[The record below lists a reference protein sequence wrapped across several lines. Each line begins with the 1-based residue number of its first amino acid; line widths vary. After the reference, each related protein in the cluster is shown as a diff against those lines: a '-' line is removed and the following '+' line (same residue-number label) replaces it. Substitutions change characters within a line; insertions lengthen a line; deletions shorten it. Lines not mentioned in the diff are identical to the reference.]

1 MGALITEDYA
11 KECLDELN
19 EAVKINPSMFREDKV
34 KSFYQDLYGTGDQ
47 KIYDVFGAYNKV
59 YATEIRF
66 TEDEFNAI
74 KNVVKEYG
82 FEIIEESKKES
93 REEAMKRLG
102 NDYNPVRDDYAIIL
116 QKGEDQ
122 FYLHVYKSCPNP
134 GHFMKHAKANKLEVT
149 YGFNRFCANKED
161 TRHFY
166 TTPQTQFIME
176 QFDPKNFNAFIDI
189 LRAGLELRQYTQD
202 NSDDYHDVLR
212 DLYDMDDRRKHSTL
226 KGRLQ
231 VIKKYEAKLAEKAKK
246 EAEREAKL
254 AAKQAER
261 EAKKAAKKAAKKK

>member
-1 MGALITEDYA
+1 MITENYA

-19 EAVKINPSMFREDKV
+19 EAVKINPSMFRKDKV
-34 KSFYQDLYGTGDQ
+34 KSFYQDLYGTGGDQ

-66 TEDEFNAI
+66 TEDEFNAV
-74 KNVVKEYG
+74 KNVVKEFG
-82 FEIIEESKKES
+82 FKIIEESKKES
-93 REEAMKRLG
+93 CEEAMKRLG
-102 NDYNPVRDDYAIIL
+102 DDYNPVRDDYAIIL

-122 FYLHVYKSCPNP
+122 FYLHMYKSCPNP
-134 GHFMKHAKANKLEVT
+134 GHFVKHAKANKLDVT

-189 LRAGLELRQYTQD
+189 LRAGLELKQYTQD
-202 NSDDYHDVLR
+202 NSDDYHDILR
-212 DLYDMDDRRKHSTL
+212 DLYHMDDMDDRRKHSTL

-246 EAEREAKL
+246 EAEREAK
-254 AAKQAER
+254 KT
-261 EAKKAAKKAAKKK
+261 AKKAAKKK